1 MKRILFYI
9 LFLTFCIISG
19 LSDGFAYAGEALAG
33 RFIGAKNKPMLH
45 HMIKR
50 IFFWGLMVSLVAVVV
65 YTFFPDL
72 ILRLLTNDIAIIEE
86 TKNFMFWTVLIPLT
100 GFAAFLWDGIFIG
113 ATASAEMRNAMILA
127 SVIFFLSYFLLTP
140 MWGNNALWLSF
151 IIYLAA
157 RGIALTYMARKTFS
171 YK

>member
-1 MKRILFYI
+1 
-9 LFLTFCIISG
+9 
-19 LSDGFAYAGEALAG
+19 
-33 RFIGAKNKPMLH
+33 
-45 HMIKR
+45 
-50 IFFWGLMVSLVAVVV
+50 MVSLFAVVV

-72 ILRLLTNDIAIIEE
+72 ILRLLTNDIAIIAE

-157 RGIALTYMARKTFS
+157 RGITLTYMARKTFS

>member
-1 MKRILFYI
+1 M
-9 LFLTFCIISG
+9 
-19 LSDGFAYAGEALAG
+19 DGFAYAGEALAG
-33 RFIGAKNKPMLH
+33 RFIGAKNIPMLR

-50 IFFWGLMVSLVAVVV
+50 IFFWGLIVSLFAALV
-65 YTFFPDL
+65 YTLFPDL
-72 ILRLLTNDIAIIEE
+72 ILRLLTNDITIIAE
-86 TKNFMFWTVLIPLT
+86 TKKFMFWTLLIPIT

-127 SVIFFLSYFLLTP
+127 SVIFFMSYFLLTP
-140 MWGNNALWLSF
+140 LWGNNALWLSF

-157 RGIALTYMARKTFS
+157 RGITLTFMARKTFS